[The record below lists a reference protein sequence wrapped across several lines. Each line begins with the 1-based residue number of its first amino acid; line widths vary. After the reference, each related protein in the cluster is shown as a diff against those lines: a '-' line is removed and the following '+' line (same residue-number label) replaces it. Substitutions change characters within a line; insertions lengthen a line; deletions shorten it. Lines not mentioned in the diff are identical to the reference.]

1 MKNISLII
9 LFLIISNNVY
19 ANGKILKSGF
29 ISKSASVKEGINIK
43 DPKNKIIIIY
53 NHGQNTNDKA
63 LKNQCIWVN
72 QIRNQAS
79 LVGEEINGKKIMV
92 YNFCSNEIAGDMSQK
107 KSWWFSKTP
116 YEGKHK
122 LDKRVEKNL
131 ELVEKFIEIGVP
143 RKQII
148 ISGHS
153 CGGLLTLM
161 LLSAH
166 PEKVGGGISY
176 MQACFGKLSKSYKV
190 KKVGPEKALEK
201 FAKKYPGPAE
211 LRARQINNIKNS
223 ENVPVLAFT
232 HPKDK
237 FEGLLSDWLEEV
249 PGVKRIVISEVY
261 KINGKSCVVKGVDW
275 QNKIS
280 AQKNPGH
287 EMNQADCF
295 QYYNPTIKD
304 YIASRI
310 NEN

>member
-1 MKNISLII
+1 MKKILLII
-9 LFLIISNNVY
+9 LFLIISNNVF

-43 DPKNKIIIIY
+43 DPENKIIIIY

-63 LKNQCIWVN
+63 LKNECIWVN

-79 LVGEEINGKKIMV
+79 LVDEEIGGKKIMV

-107 KSWWFSKTP
+107 KSWWSSKTP

-161 LLSAH
+161 LLAAH

-176 MQACFGKLSKSYKV
+176 MQACFGKLSSKYKV
-190 KKVGPEKALEK
+190 KKVGPEEALVK
-201 FAKKYPGPAE
+201 FAKKRPGPSE
-211 LRARQINNIKNS
+211 LRARQINNIKQSN
-223 ENVPVLAFT
+223 NVPVLAFT
-232 HPKDK
+232 HPRDK
-237 FEGLLSDWLEEV
+237 WEGLLSDWLEEV
-249 PGVKRIVISEVY
+249 PGVKRIVISEDY
-261 KINGKSCVVKGVDW
+261 KINGKTCIVKGDNW
-275 QNKIS
+275 QENIT
-280 AQKNPGH
+280 ARKNPGH
-287 EMNQADCF
+287 EMNQGLCF
-295 QYYNPTIKD
+295 QYYNPVILD

-310 NEN
+310 K

>member
-1 MKNISLII
+1 MKKLFLIV
-9 LFLIISNNVY
+9 LFLIISNYAY

-29 ISKSASVKEGINIK
+29 ITKSASVVEGMDVK

-53 NHGQNTNDKA
+53 NHGQNSNDKA
-63 LKNQCIWVN
+63 HKSECIWVN

-79 LVGEEINGKKIMV
+79 LVDEEINGKKIKV
-92 YNFCSNEIAGDMSQK
+92 YNFCSNDFAGDMSLK
-107 KSWWFSKTP
+107 KHWWKSKTS
-116 YEGKHK
+116 YVGKHK

-131 ELVEKFIEIGVP
+131 ELVEKFISMGVP

-161 LLSAH
+161 LLSSH

-237 FEGLLSDWLEEV
+237 YEGLLSDWLEEV
-249 PGVKRIVISEVY
+249 PGVKRIVISQDY
-261 KINGKSCVVKGVDW
+261 KIDGKTCIVKGDNW
-275 QNKIS
+275 QENIT
-280 AQKNPGH
+280 ARKNPGH
-287 EMNQADCF
+287 EMNQGLCF
-295 QYYNPTIKD
+295 QYYNPVILD

-310 NEN
+310 K

>member
-1 MKNISLII
+1 MKKLLLILI
-9 LFLIISNNVY
+9 FLIVSNTVY

-29 ISKSASVKEGINIK
+29 ITKSALVKEGINID

-53 NHGQNTNDKA
+53 NHGQNSNDKA
-63 LKNQCIWVN
+63 HKNECIWVN

-79 LVGEEINGKKIMV
+79 LVDKEINGKKIMV
-92 YNFCSNEIAGDMSQK
+92 YNFCTNDFAGDMSLK
-107 KSWWFSKTP
+107 KHWWKSKTP
-116 YEGKHK
+116 YVGKHK

-131 ELVEKFIEIGVP
+131 ELVEKFISIGVP

-161 LLSAH
+161 LLSAY

-176 MQACFGKLSKSYKV
+176 MQACFGKLSKTYKV

-211 LRARQINNIKNS
+211 LRARQINNIKQS
-223 ENVPVLAFT
+223 DNVPVLAFT

-237 FEGLLSDWLEEV
+237 WEGLLSDWLEEV
-249 PGVKRIVISEVY
+249 PGVKRIVISEDY
-261 KINGKSCVVKGVDW
+261 KIKGKSCVVKGDDW
-275 QNKIS
+275 QENVS
-280 AQKNPGH
+280 ARKNPGH
-287 EMNQADCF
+287 EMNQGLCF
-295 QYYNPTIKD
+295 QYYNPEILNF
-304 YIASRI
+304 IASRLK
-310 NEN
+310 

>member
-1 MKNISLII
+1 MKKILLIV
-9 LFLIISNNVY
+9 LFLIVSNNVY

-43 DPKNKIIIIY
+43 NPENKIIIIY

-63 LKNQCIWVN
+63 LKNECIWVN

-79 LVGEEINGKKIMV
+79 LVDEEIGGKKIMV

-107 KSWWFSKTP
+107 KSWWSSKTP

-161 LLSAH
+161 LLAAH

-176 MQACFGKLSKSYKV
+176 MQACFGKLSSKYKV
-190 KKVGPEKALEK
+190 KKVGPEEALVK
-201 FAKKYPGPAE
+201 FAKKRPGPSE
-211 LRARQINNIKNS
+211 LRARQINNIKQSN
-223 ENVPVLAFT
+223 NVPVLAFT
-232 HPKDK
+232 HPRDK
-237 FEGLLSDWLEEV
+237 WEGLLSDWLEEV
-249 PGVKRIVISEVY
+249 PGVKRIVISEDY
-261 KINGKSCVVKGVDW
+261 KINGKTCIVKGDNW
-275 QNKIS
+275 QENIT
-280 AQKNPGH
+280 ARKNPGH
-287 EMNQADCF
+287 EMNQGLCF
-295 QYYNPTIKD
+295 QYYNPVILD

-310 NEN
+310 K

>member
-1 MKNISLII
+1 MRKILLIV
-9 LFLIISNNVY
+9 LFLIISSNVY

-43 DPKNKIIIIY
+43 DPENKIIIIY
-53 NHGQNTNDKA
+53 NHGQNTNDKS
-63 LKNQCIWVN
+63 LKNECIWVN

-79 LVGEEINGKKIMV
+79 LVDEEINGKKIMV

-107 KSWWFSKTP
+107 KSWWSSKTP

-161 LLSAH
+161 LLAAH

-176 MQACFGKLSKSYKV
+176 MQACFGKLSSTYKV
-190 KKVGPEKALEK
+190 KKVGPEEALVK
-201 FAKKYPGPAE
+201 FAKKRPGPSE
-211 LRARQINNIKNS
+211 LRARQINNIKQSN
-223 ENVPVLAFT
+223 NVPVLAFT
-232 HPKDK
+232 HPRDK
-237 FEGLLSDWLEEV
+237 WEGLLSDWLEEV
-249 PGVKRIVISEVY
+249 PGVKRIVISEDY
-261 KINGKSCVVKGVDW
+261 KINGKTCIVKGDNW
-275 QNKIS
+275 QENIT
-280 AQKNPGH
+280 ARKNPGH
-287 EMNQADCF
+287 EMNQGLCF
-295 QYYNPTIKD
+295 QYYNPVILD

-310 NEN
+310 K